1 MSRPAFFIGGSG
13 SFDLWKS
20 LLPPQTHELPMWYAT
35 YSYSMDLAP
44 RKHGL
49 PIWYAI
55 YSYSMDLAPRKR
67 GLALVGFGGNVIDQF
82 KVMA

>member
-1 MSRPAFFIGGSG
+1 
-13 SFDLWKS
+13 
-20 LLPPQTHELPMWYAT
+20 
-35 YSYSMDLAP
+35 MDLAP

-55 YSYSMDLAPRKR
+55 YSYSMDLALRKHGLPMSYATYSYSMDLALRKR

-82 KVMA
+82 KVTA

>member
-1 MSRPAFFIGGSG
+1 
-13 SFDLWKS
+13 
-20 LLPPQTHELPMWYAT
+20 MWYAT